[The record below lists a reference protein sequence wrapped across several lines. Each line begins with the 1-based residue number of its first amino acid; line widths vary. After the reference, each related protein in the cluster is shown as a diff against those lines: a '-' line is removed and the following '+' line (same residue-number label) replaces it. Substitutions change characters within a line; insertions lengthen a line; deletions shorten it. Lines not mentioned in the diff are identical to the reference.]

1 MQTLRKK
8 VNAPARSRPPKK
20 RSRVRDFLHSLLFS
34 GPSFLGMLVFF
45 VVPFGVVVYYSF
57 IRGPLDSSFAGLDN
71 YVNVI
76 NNGAFKIAVKNT
88 ALFSALAV
96 PLAVILA
103 MALALMLEARI
114 PFKSQFRTFFLS
126 PMMVPIASIILVWQV
141 LFHDNGVVNALL
153 LAAGQDKVSWFSS
166 SASLLVIV
174 VLFLWKNLGYN
185 MILLMAAL
193 NNVPKAMLEAAEVE
207 GASAWTQFVH
217 IKLRYLSPTILF
229 VTILS
234 IINSFKV
241 FREIYLLTGD
251 YPYDTLYMLQHFMNN
266 MFSKLDYQ
274 KLSAAAVLL
283 AIVIVLL
290 IAIMFAVEGY
300 FGKDVEG

>member
-1 MQTLRKK
+1 MRPKLKK
-8 VNAPARSRPPKK
+8 LNNRL
-20 RSRVRDFLHSLLFS
+20 RDFLHSMYFS

-45 VVPFGVVVYYSF
+45 IVPFGVVVYYSL
-57 IRGPLDSSFAGLDN
+57 ITGAMDSSFAGLKN
-71 YVNVI
+71 YINVL
-76 NNGAFKIAVKNT
+76 NNEAFKIAVHNT
-88 ALFSALAV
+88 AVFSALAV
-96 PLAVILA
+96 PLAVVLSLS
-103 MALALMLEARI
+103 LALMLEARI

-141 LFHDNGVVNALL
+141 LFHDNGVVNEVLKVF
-153 LAAGQDKVSWFSS
+153 GKDKIYWFSS
-166 SASLLVIV
+166 NASLLVIV
-174 VLFLWKNLGYN
+174 ILFLWKNLGYN
-185 MILLMAAL
+185 MILFMAAL

-207 GASAWTQFVH
+207 GASEWTQFVH

-241 FREIYLLTGD
+241 FREIYLLTGN
-251 YPYDTLYMLQHFMNN
+251 YPYDSLYMLQHFMNN
-266 MFSKLDYQ
+266 MFRQLDYQ

-283 AIVIVLL
+283 AIVIVIL
-290 IAIMFAVEGY
+290 IAILFAVENF